1 MPVLIPFLLLFVM
14 LGLLWVIAVA
24 VLVGALIF
32 RAPRALE
39 KIFGHGEEHCAC
51 YLGLKHH
58 HSA

>member
-1 MPVLIPFLLLFVM
+1 M